1 MEWAMICPFSI
12 ANTNLGH
19 SCHAGKCM
27 WWLNDEES
35 ACGGR
40 CAVAAIGSF
49 AKLIEDDMAEELDKS
64 SETGDA
70 GKGKNAYSLN
80 ELFLARSFTIAK
92 RVLQLEFADK
102 IDDRQP

>member
-1 MEWAMICPFSI
+1 MESAMICPFSI

-27 WWLNDEES
+27 WWLHDEES

-64 SETGDA
+64 SEAGDA

-80 ELFLARSFTIAK
+80 ELLLARRFMNAK
-92 RVLQLEFADK
+92 RVLQLGFADK

>member
-1 MEWAMICPFSI
+1 MESAMICPFSI

-19 SCHAGKCM
+19 SRHAGKCM

-35 ACGGR
+35 ACEGR

-49 AKLIEDDMAEELDKS
+49 AKVIEDDIAEELDKS
-64 SETGDA
+64 SEAGDA
-70 GKGKNAYSLN
+70 GKEKNAYSLN
-80 ELFLARSFTIAK
+80 ELYLARSFTIAK
-92 RVLQLEFADK
+92 RVLQLEFANK

>member
-80 ELFLARSFTIAK
+80 ELLLARSFTIAK